1 MWLRN
6 RIELVSNLRV
16 VVLASGAGSLFE
28 ALAIRADEIGI
39 EIVGLVTDVKVA
51 ACDRADTLNIPVTVI
66 PMTVDR
72 IAWDQ
77 SLATELRRLN
87 PELIISAGF
96 MKILGQ
102 EVLASYMGRIIN
114 THPALLPLF
123 PGAHAVR
130 DALQAGALETGATVH
145 FVDAGIDTGQ
155 VIMQQQVTVEPDDTE
170 ALLHERIKV
179 LEREIL
185 VRVVRDIANGKIM
198 LGDTVHK

>member
-1 MWLRN
+1 MP
-6 RIELVSNLRV
+6 NLRV
-16 VVLASGAGSLFE
+16 VVLASGTGTLFE

-39 EIVGLVTDVKVA
+39 EIVGLVTDAKVA
-51 ACDRADTLNIPVTVI
+51 ACDRAAALNIPVTVI
-66 PMTVDR
+66 PMSVDR

-77 SLATELRRLN
+77 SLATELRRLK

-130 DALQAGALETGATVH
+130 DALQAGVSETGATVH

-155 VIMQQQVTVEPDDTE
+155 VIMQQQVMVEPDDTE

-179 LEREIL
+179 VEREIL

>member
-16 VVLASGAGSLFE
+16 VVLASGAGTLFE

-39 EIVGLVTDVKVA
+39 EIVGLVTDAKVT
-51 ACDRADTLNIPVTVI
+51 ACDRAVALNIPVTVV
-66 PMTVDR
+66 PMSVDR

-77 SLATELRRLN
+77 SLATELRRLQ

-96 MKILGQ
+96 MKILGK
-102 EVLASYMGRIIN
+102 EVLASYVGRIIN

-130 DALQAGALETGATVH
+130 DALQAGVSETGATVH

-155 VIMQQQVTVEPDDTE
+155 VIMQQQVMVEPDDTE

-179 LEREIL
+179 VEREIL
-185 VRVVRDIANGKIM
+185 MRVVRDIANGKIM

>member
-1 MWLRN
+1 MP
-6 RIELVSNLRV
+6 NLRV
-16 VVLASGAGSLFE
+16 VVLASGAGTLFE

-39 EIVGLVTDVKVA
+39 EIVGLVTDSKVA
-51 ACDRADTLNIPVTVI
+51 ACDRAVALNIPVTVI
-66 PMTVDR
+66 PMSVDR
-72 IAWDQ
+72 ISWDQ
-77 SLATELRRLN
+77 SLATELRRLQ

-96 MKILGQ
+96 MKILGK

-130 DALQAGALETGATVH
+130 DALQARALETGATVH
-145 FVDAGIDTGQ
+145 FVDAGIDTGKI
-155 VIMQQQVTVEPDDTE
+155 IMQQQVMVEPDDTE
-170 ALLHERIKV
+170 TLLHERIKV
-179 LEREIL
+179 VEREIL

>member
-1 MWLRN
+1 MP
-6 RIELVSNLRV
+6 NLRV
-16 VVLASGAGSLFE
+16 VVLASGAGTLFE
-28 ALAIRADEIGI
+28 ALAIRSDEIGI
-39 EIVGLVTDVKVA
+39 EIVGLITDAKVA
-51 ACDRADTLNIPVTVI
+51 ACDRAAALNIPVTVI
-66 PMTVDR
+66 PMSVDR

-77 SLATELRRLN
+77 SLATELRSLK

-130 DALQAGALETGATVH
+130 DALQAGVLETGATVH

-155 VIMQQQVTVEPDDTE
+155 IIMQHQVMVEPDDTE

-179 LEREIL
+179 VEREIL

>member
-1 MWLRN
+1 MP
-6 RIELVSNLRV
+6 NLRV
-16 VVLASGAGSLFE
+16 VVLASGAGTLFE

-39 EIVGLVTDVKVA
+39 EIVGLVTDAKVA
-51 ACDRADTLNIPVTVI
+51 ACDRAAALNIPVTVI
-66 PMTVDR
+66 PMSVDR

-77 SLATELRRLN
+77 SLATELRRLK

-123 PGAHAVR
+123 PGALAVR
-130 DALQAGALETGATVH
+130 DALQAGVSETGATVH
-145 FVDAGIDTGQ
+145 FVDSGIDTGQ

-179 LEREIL
+179 VEREIL

>member
-1 MWLRN
+1 MP
-6 RIELVSNLRV
+6 NLRV
-16 VVLASGAGSLFE
+16 VVLASGAGTLFE

-39 EIVGLVTDVKVA
+39 EIVGLVTDAKVA
-51 ACDRADTLNIPVTVI
+51 ACDRAAALNIPVTVI
-66 PMTVDR
+66 PMSVDR

-77 SLATELRRLN
+77 SLATELRRLK

-102 EVLASYMGRIIN
+102 EVLTSYMGRIIN

-130 DALQAGALETGATVH
+130 DALQARVSETGATVH
-145 FVDAGIDTGQ
+145 FVDSGIDTGQ

-179 LEREIL
+179 VEREIL

>member
-16 VVLASGAGSLFE
+16 VVLASGAGTLFE
-28 ALAIRADEIGI
+28 ALASRADEIGI
-39 EIVGLVTDVKVA
+39 EIVGLVTDAKVA
-51 ACDRADTLNIPVTVI
+51 ACDRAAALNIPVTVI

-77 SLATELRRLN
+77 FLATELRRLQ
-87 PELIISAGF
+87 PELIVSAGF

-130 DALQAGALETGATVH
+130 DALQAGVSETGATVH

-155 VIMQQQVTVEPDDTE
+155 VIMQQQVMVEPDDTE
-170 ALLHERIKV
+170 VLLHERIKV
-179 LEREIL
+179 VEREIL

>member
-1 MWLRN
+1 MP
-6 RIELVSNLRV
+6 NLRV
-16 VVLASGAGSLFE
+16 VVLASGAGTLFE
-28 ALAIRADEIGI
+28 ALAIRAEEIGI
-39 EIVGLVTDVKVA
+39 EIVGLVTDAKVA
-51 ACDRADTLNIPVTVI
+51 ACDRAAALNIPVTVI
-66 PMTVDR
+66 PMSVDR

-77 SLATELRRLN
+77 SLATELRRLK

-130 DALQAGALETGATVH
+130 DALQAGVSETGATVH

-179 LEREIL
+179 VEREIL

>member
-1 MWLRN
+1 MP
-6 RIELVSNLRV
+6 NLRV
-16 VVLASGAGSLFE
+16 VVLASGAGTLFE

-39 EIVGLVTDVKVA
+39 EIVGLVTDAKVA
-51 ACDRADTLNIPVTVI
+51 ACDRAAALNIPVTVI
-66 PMTVDR
+66 PMSVDR

-77 SLATELRRLN
+77 SLATELRRLK

-102 EVLASYMGRIIN
+102 EVLTSYMGRVIN

-130 DALQAGALETGATVH
+130 DALQARVSETGATVH
-145 FVDAGIDTGQ
+145 FVDSGIDTGQ

-179 LEREIL
+179 VEREIL